1 MGNENTR
8 ICSHEKKCKM
18 VVDTGTTLLTG
29 PKEDVKRLLQM
40 IRVEPKCAN
49 YRSMP
54 DITFVID
61 KKEYVLT
68 HEDYILTITNS
79 GVEPPYQH
87 SSADQIIG
95 CAGTIFPLDL
105 PPKQGPL
112 WILGDIFITKYSA
125 LFDRDHNRVGLALS
139 AKYKK

>member
-68 HEDYILTITNS
+68 HEDYILTITSN
-79 GVEPPYQH
+79 VEVNDKILE
-87 SSADQIIG
+87 SSRHTSTLQR
-95 CAGTIFPLDL
+95 
-105 PPKQGPL
+105 
-112 WILGDIFITKYSA
+112 TK
-125 LFDRDHNRVGLALS
+125 
-139 AKYKK
+139 